1 MLIAAA
7 IADPIRR
14 DILVLLRRGDLTAGD
29 IASRFDV
36 SRPAVSRHL
45 RVLRDA
51 GVVVAEERGRE
62 RIYHLDTTPLAEL
75 DGWLEPFR
83 DNWSS
88 DKWSRRLGALDT
100 EVRRTARQR
109 RRGSTTAHQVQE
121 DTA

>member
-83 DNWSS
+83 DS
-88 DKWSRRLGALDT
+88 WSRRLDALDT

-109 RRGSTTAHQVQE
+109 RRGSTTAHPVQE